1 MFFITHIDKFFHN
14 SPGAEM
20 CLGTPHFIEQNLCKK
35 ISYRS
40 EQVPLNISKKQLI
53 SSPRAAHPYRAFYFI
68 KKFRGNF
75 L

>member
-20 CLGTPHFIEQNLCKK
+20 CLGTPPFIEQNLWKK

-40 EQVPLNISKKQLI
+40 EQVPLNISKKATDFFSASCASIQ
-53 SSPRAAHPYRAFYFI
+53 S
-68 KKFRGNF
+68 F
-75 L
+75 LLY